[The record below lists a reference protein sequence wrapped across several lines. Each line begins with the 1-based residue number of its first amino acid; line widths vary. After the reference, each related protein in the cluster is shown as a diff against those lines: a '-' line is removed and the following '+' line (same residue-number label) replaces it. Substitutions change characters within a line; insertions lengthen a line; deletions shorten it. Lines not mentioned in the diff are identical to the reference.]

1 MKPQESRH
9 EGHARERH
17 RRVVLTTVASVGARL
32 VSVGAILISVPLT
45 ANYLGVERYGLWATI
60 GSLLALL
67 SFVDLGIGN
76 GLLNAMAE
84 CHGRDDRESA
94 RRYIASAFVTLG
106 GLALALG
113 AAFAVA
119 YPWIPW
125 HRVFNLSEPLAIAE
139 AGPATAA
146 IVLCLIASVPL
157 SIVQRVQ
164 QGYQEGFVD
173 SAWSAAGK
181 ILSVI
186 GLLLAV
192 FFKSGLPWL
201 VLAVA
206 GLPVLVTAVNGLVL
220 FGYRKP
226 FLRPRFADAQVAY
239 ARKVLKTGFLF
250 FIIQVAA
257 AAAFSTDSLI
267 VAHWVGP
274 KAVAEYAIVYQMF
287 FFGPI
292 MLSMF
297 LNALWPAYG
306 EAMVRGDL
314 EWVRTTFWRSIAIGL
329 AVNVP
334 YAVILMFAGNAVIHL
349 WVGKTVTASFI
360 VLAAFAIWTMMNSF
374 NGAIAV
380 FLNGANAMK
389 FQAVCSAA
397 MACVNVVISIA
408 LTKSVGL
415 SGVVW
420 GSIIAQ
426 AVVGLIPSAFYISR
440 LLRRLVA
447 SGPEHLQL
455 QTRPLSQ

>member
-1 MKPQESRH
+1 M
-9 EGHARERH
+9 
-17 RRVVLTTVASVGARL
+17 
-32 VSVGAILISVPLT
+32 SVGAILISVPLT

-67 SFVDLGIGN
+67 SFADLGIGN

-84 CHGRDDRESA
+84 CHGRNDRERA
-94 RRYIASAFVTLG
+94 RRYIASAFLTLG

-113 AAFAVA
+113 IGFAVV

-125 HRVFNLSEPLAIAE
+125 RRVFNLSDPLAIAE

-173 SAWSAAGK
+173 SAWSAVGK
-181 ILSVI
+181 LLSVF

-206 GLPVLVTAVNGLVL
+206 GLPVLVTAANGLVL

-226 FLRPRFADAQVAY
+226 FLRPRFGDAQAAY
-239 ARKVLKTGFLF
+239 TKKIIETGFLF
-250 FIIQVAA
+250 FIVQVAA
-257 AAAFSTDSLI
+257 AAAFSADSLI
-267 VAHWVGP
+267 LAHWIGP

-287 FFGPI
+287 GFGPI

-306 EAMVRGDL
+306 EAMVRGDSQ
-314 EWVRTTFWRSIAIGL
+314 WIRTAFRRSIAIGL

-334 YAVILMFAGNAVIHL
+334 YAVVLMFAGNTVIHL
-349 WVGKTVTASFI
+349 WIGNTITAPFI

-389 FQAVCSAA
+389 FQAVCASA
-397 MACVNVVISIA
+397 MACVNLILSIA
-408 LTKSVGL
+408 LTRLLGL
-415 SGVVW
+415 SGVIW

-426 AVVGLIPSAFYISR
+426 VAVMLIPSAVYISR
-440 LLRRLVA
+440 LMRQLILTAPNPSHGELSA
-447 SGPEHLQL
+447 SG
-455 QTRPLSQ
+455 